1 MVFLLLFSALLQF
14 SQPQRPARSRVPEF
28 TVPQG
33 WTAQLAGIDLRV
45 RHTTGASLMVVRSRH
60 TEKLASYARSAAEG
74 WANPLGFAR
83 IGEPRHF
90 SDAGQEWFEYE
101 IHGNRI
107 AERRRIL
114 YRATRNSS
122 GLVEIMYE
130 NNEDRFDT
138 LLTEVHSMVTQFVSK

>member
-1 MVFLLLFSALLQF
+1 MISLLVFSVLLQF
-14 SQPQRPARSRVPEF
+14 SQPQRPTRSRVPEF

-33 WTAQLAGIDLRV
+33 WIVEMVGIDLRV
-45 RHTTGASLMVVRSRH
+45 THTTGASLRVIRSRR
-60 TEKLASYARSAAEG
+60 TQDLASYAHSAAEG

-90 SDAGQEWFEYE
+90 SDGSQESFEYE
-101 IHGNRI
+101 IHGNRL

-114 YRATRNSS
+114 YRATRSSS

-130 NNEDRFDT
+130 NSEPRFDR
-138 LLTEVHSMVTQFVSK
+138 LLT

>member
-1 MVFLLLFSALLQF
+1 MIFVLVFSALVQL
-14 SQPQRPARSRVPEF
+14 SQPQRPTRTRVPEF

-33 WTAQLAGIDLRV
+33 WTVKMVGIDLRV
-45 RHTTGASLMVVRSRH
+45 THATGASLTVIRSRH
-60 TEKLASYARSAAEG
+60 TKELASYARSAAEG

-90 SDAGQEWFEYE
+90 SDASQEWFEYE

-130 NNEDRFDT
+130 NNEDRF
-138 LLTEVHSMVTQFVSK
+138 

>member
-1 MVFLLLFSALLQF
+1 MVLLLLFSALLQS
-14 SQPQRPARSRVPEF
+14 SQPQRPTRSRVPEF

-33 WTAQLAGIDLRV
+33 WNVQLAGIDLRV
-45 RHTTGASLMVVRSRH
+45 THATGASLTVMRSRH
-60 TEKLASYARSAAEG
+60 TEKLASYAQIAAEG

-101 IHGNRI
+101 IHGNRL

-130 NNEDRFDT
+130 NSEARFDT
-138 LLTEVHSMVTQFVSK
+138 LLTEVHSIVGQFLSK